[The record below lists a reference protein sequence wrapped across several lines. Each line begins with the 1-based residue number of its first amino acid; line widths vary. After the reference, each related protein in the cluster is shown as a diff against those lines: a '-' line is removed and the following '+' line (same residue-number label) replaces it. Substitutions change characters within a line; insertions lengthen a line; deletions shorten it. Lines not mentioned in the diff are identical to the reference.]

1 MKTDDLIEV
10 LGTNVETVRGS
21 HLRMALVAALIV
33 GGSIALCLV
42 LAIFGIPKNEFGTE
56 LSPLKLLALA
66 FTCGLVL
73 AGVSYLFR
81 AARPGDSG
89 RAPLAVIVLLFLAI
103 FLAAF
108 VVLALVHMP
117 VRQEML
123 FGQQWVPCLICI
135 PLFAIGPFALLVL
148 ALRKEA
154 APTNLTWTGAV
165 AGLVAGALGAAAF
178 AFHHPGGSIP
188 FIALW
193 YGGSII
199 LCAII
204 GGALGP
210 RLLRW

>member
-1 MKTDDLIEV
+1 MKTEDLIEV
-10 LGTNVETVRGS
+10 LGTNVEPVRGS
-21 HLRMALVAALIV
+21 HLRMALITALLV

-42 LAIFGIPKNEFGTE
+42 LAIFGAPKSEFGTQF
-56 LSPLKLLALA
+56 SGLKFLGLA

-73 AGVSYLFR
+73 AGASYLFR
-81 AARPGDSG
+81 AARPGYSS
-89 RAPLAVIVLLFLAI
+89 RAPLAVIALFFLAI
-103 FLAAF
+103 FSAAL
-108 VVLALVHMP
+108 VVLAVVHMP

-165 AGLVAGALGAAAF
+165 AGLVAGALGASAF
-178 AFHHPGGSIP
+178 AFHHSGGSVP